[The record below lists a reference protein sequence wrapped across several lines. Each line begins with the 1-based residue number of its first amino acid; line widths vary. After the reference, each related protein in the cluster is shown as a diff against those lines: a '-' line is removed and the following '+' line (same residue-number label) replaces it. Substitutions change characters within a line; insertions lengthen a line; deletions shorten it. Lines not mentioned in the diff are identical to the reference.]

1 MKYICSGVLL
11 TVSNQ
16 QFLMDAESSMSISPL
31 PLTPA
36 VKRSLADDVVD
47 RLRDAIF
54 HGSFKPGEALREEQL
69 AAMLDVSRGPVRE
82 ALVQLEREG
91 LVLVRRHRGATVAR
105 LSRSDLE
112 DVYSLRLA
120 LERLAIQRATRYA
133 TAQDFAA
140 MEAVLASFDVALAY
154 GPSEKEVAELD
165 VRFHDLIYQAA
176 RHQRLYDCWANLK
189 SQIYIFLLS
198 RNVVDPDFREITV
211 KAHAALLEAI
221 RTRDEARAT
230 TEIEDHLRGAYDR
243 VVRAYSAA
251 EDDGQ

>member
-1 MKYICSGVLL
+1 
-11 TVSNQ
+11 
-16 QFLMDAESSMSISPL
+16 MDTDPVMSIPL
-31 PLTPA
+31 PLTPT

-91 LVLVRRHRGATVAR
+91 LVIVRRHRGATVAR

-120 LERLAIQRATRYA
+120 LERLAIQRAARYA
-133 TAQDFAA
+133 TEQDFAA
-140 MEAVLASFDVALAY
+140 MEAVLLAFDVALSR

-198 RNVVDPDFREITV
+198 RNVADPDFRAVTV
-211 KAHAALLEAI
+211 KAHADLLAAI

-230 TEIEDHLRGAYDR
+230 IEIEDHLRGAYDR
-243 VVRAYSAA
+243 VVRGYSAA
-251 EDDGQ
+251 EPDSA

>member
-1 MKYICSGVLL
+1 
-11 TVSNQ
+11 
-16 QFLMDAESSMSISPL
+16 MDTESPISIPAL
-31 PLTPA
+31 PLTPT

-47 RLRDAIF
+47 RLRNAIF

-91 LVLVRRHRGATVAR
+91 LVIVRRHRGATVAR
-105 LSRSDLE
+105 LSRTDLE

-120 LERLAIQRATRYA
+120 LERLAVQRAARHA
-133 TAQDFAA
+133 TDQDFAA
-140 MEAVLASFDVALAY
+140 MEAVLTDFDIALSR

-189 SQIYIFLLS
+189 AQIYIFLLS
-198 RNVVDPDFREITV
+198 RNVMDPDFREITV
-211 KAHAALLEAI
+211 KAHADLLDAL

-230 TEIEDHLRGAYDR
+230 TEIEVHLRGAYDR
-243 VVRAYSAA
+243 VVRGYSAA
-251 EDDGQ
+251 EAGSE

>member
-1 MKYICSGVLL
+1 
-11 TVSNQ
+11 
-16 QFLMDAESSMSISPL
+16 MDTDLPTSIAPL

-54 HGSFKPGEALREEQL
+54 HGSFKPGEPLREEQL
-69 AAMLDVSRGPVRE
+69 AAMLDVSRGPIRE

-105 LSRSDLE
+105 LSRGDLE

-120 LERLAIQRATRYA
+120 LERLAVQRAARYA
-133 TAQDFAA
+133 TDQDFLA
-140 MEAVLASFDVALAY
+140 MEAVLAAFDIALSR

-165 VRFHDLIYQAA
+165 VRFHDLIYKAA
-176 RHQRLYDCWANLK
+176 RHQRLYHCWANLK
-189 SQIYIFLLS
+189 SQIYIFVLS
-198 RNVVDPDFREITV
+198 RNVADPDFREITV
-211 KAHAALLEAI
+211 KSHAALLEAL
-221 RTRDEARAT
+221 RTRDETRAT

-243 VVRAYSAA
+243 VVRGYSAA
-251 EDDGQ
+251 ETDSE

>member
-1 MKYICSGVLL
+1 MR
-11 TVSNQ
+11 
-16 QFLMDAESSMSISPL
+16 ISPL
-31 PLTPA
+31 PLTPT

-91 LVLVRRHRGATVAR
+91 LVIVRRHRGATVAR

-120 LERLAIQRATRYA
+120 LERLAVQRAARYA
-133 TAQDFAA
+133 TEQDFAA
-140 MEAVLASFDVALAY
+140 MEAVLTDFDIALSRD
-154 GPSEKEVAELD
+154 PSEKEVAELD

-189 SQIYIFLLS
+189 AQIYIFLLS
-198 RNVVDPDFREITV
+198 RNVADPDFREITV
-211 KAHAALLEAI
+211 KSHAALLGAL

-243 VVRAYSAA
+243 VVRGYSAA
-251 EDDGQ
+251 EADSE

>member
-1 MKYICSGVLL
+1 
-11 TVSNQ
+11 
-16 QFLMDAESSMSISPL
+16 MDTEPSISL
-31 PLTPA
+31 PLMPTI
-36 VKRSLADDVVD
+36 KRSLADDVVE

-105 LSRSDLE
+105 LARSDLE

-133 TAQDFAA
+133 TDQDFAA
-140 MEAVLASFDVALAY
+140 MEGVLAAFDVALSR

-198 RNVVDPDFREITV
+198 RNVVDPDFRDITV
-211 KAHAALLEAI
+211 KSHAALLEAI

-243 VVRAYSAA
+243 VVRGYSAA
-251 EDDGQ
+251 EMDSE

>member
-1 MKYICSGVLL
+1 
-11 TVSNQ
+11 
-16 QFLMDAESSMSISPL
+16 MSISPL
-31 PLTPA
+31 TPT
-36 VKRSLADDVVD
+36 VKRSLADDVVE

-91 LVLVRRHRGATVAR
+91 LVIVRRHRGATVAR
-105 LSRSDLE
+105 LSRNDLE
-112 DVYSLRLA
+112 DVYTLRLA
-120 LERLAIQRATRYA
+120 LERLAIQRAARYA
-133 TAQDFAA
+133 TDQDFAA
-140 MEAVLASFDVALAY
+140 MEAVLTAFDVALSH
-154 GPSEKEVAELD
+154 GPSEKDVAELD

-176 RHQRLYDCWANLK
+176 HHQRLYDCWANLK

-198 RNVVDPDFREITV
+198 RNVVDPDFRDITV
-211 KAHAALLEAI
+211 KSHAALLEAI

-251 EDDGQ
+251 DMDSE

>member
-1 MKYICSGVLL
+1 
-11 TVSNQ
+11 
-16 QFLMDAESSMSISPL
+16 MDDLPTSTAPL

-36 VKRSLADDVVD
+36 VKRSLADDVIE
-47 RLRDAIF
+47 RLRDAIL
-54 HGSFKPGEALREEQL
+54 HGGFKPGEPLREEQL
-69 AAMLDVSRGPVRE
+69 AAMLDVSRGPIRE

-105 LSRSDLE
+105 LSRADVE

-120 LERLAIQRATRYA
+120 LERLAVQRAVHHA
-133 TAQDFAA
+133 TDQDFLA
-140 MEAVLASFDVALAY
+140 MEAVLEAFDVALSR

-198 RNVVDPDFREITV
+198 RNVADPDFREITV

-243 VVRAYSAA
+243 VVRGYSAA
-251 EDDGQ
+251 ELGSE

>member
-1 MKYICSGVLL
+1 M
-11 TVSNQ
+11 
-16 QFLMDAESSMSISPL
+16 ESELSMNISPL
-31 PLTPA
+31 TPT

-133 TAQDFAA
+133 TDQDFAA
-140 MEAVLASFDVALAY
+140 MEAVLAAFDVALSR

-198 RNVVDPDFREITV
+198 RNVVDPDFRAVTV
-211 KAHAALLEAI
+211 KSHSDLLDAI
-221 RTRDEARAT
+221 RARDEARAT
-230 TEIEDHLRGAYDR
+230 IEIEDHLRGAYDR

-251 EDDGQ
+251 ESASE

>member
-1 MKYICSGVLL
+1 
-11 TVSNQ
+11 
-16 QFLMDAESSMSISPL
+16 MSISPL
-31 PLTPA
+31 TPT

-120 LERLAIQRATRYA
+120 LERLAVQRATRYA
-133 TAQDFAA
+133 TDQDFAA
-140 MEAVLASFDVALAY
+140 MEAVLSAFDVALSR

-198 RNVVDPDFREITV
+198 RNVVDPDFRAATV
-211 KAHAALLEAI
+211 KSHAALLEAI
-221 RTRDEARAT
+221 RTRNEARAT
-230 TEIEDHLRGAYDR
+230 IEIEEHLRGAYDR

-251 EDDGQ
+251 EMDSE

>member
-1 MKYICSGVLL
+1 
-11 TVSNQ
+11 
-16 QFLMDAESSMSISPL
+16 MDMDIESSMSISPL
-31 PLTPA
+31 TPT

-105 LSRSDLE
+105 LSRNDLE
-112 DVYSLRLA
+112 DVYTLRLA
-120 LERLAIQRATRYA
+120 LERLAIQRAARYA
-133 TAQDFAA
+133 TDQDFAA
-140 MEAVLASFDVALAY
+140 MEAVLTAFDVALSH
-154 GPSEKEVAELD
+154 GPSEKDVAELD
-165 VRFHDLIYQAA
+165 VRFHDLIYIAA

-211 KAHAALLEAI
+211 KSHAALLEAI
-221 RTRDEARAT
+221 RMRDEARAT

-243 VVRAYSAA
+243 VVRAYTA
-251 EDDGQ
+251 EMNSE

>member
-1 MKYICSGVLL
+1 
-11 TVSNQ
+11 
-16 QFLMDAESSMSISPL
+16 MDTESSISISPL
-31 PLTPA
+31 PLTPT

-91 LVLVRRHRGATVAR
+91 LVIVRRHRGATVAR
-105 LSRSDLE
+105 LSRGDLE

-133 TAQDFAA
+133 TDQDFAA
-140 MEAVLASFDVALAY
+140 MEAVLAAFDVALSH

-211 KAHAALLEAI
+211 KSHAALLEAI

-230 TEIEDHLRGAYDR
+230 IEIEDHLRGAYDR
-243 VVRAYSAA
+243 VVRGYSAA
-251 EDDGQ
+251 EMDSE

>member
-1 MKYICSGVLL
+1 MLDSELPQN
-11 TVSNQ
+11 TS
-16 QFLMDAESSMSISPL
+16 AL

-54 HGSFKPGEALREEQL
+54 HGSFKPGEPLREEQL

-91 LVLVRRHRGATVAR
+91 LVIVRRHRGASVAR

-112 DVYSLRLA
+112 EVYSLRLV
-120 LERLAIQRATRYA
+120 LERLAVQRAARYA
-133 TAQDFAA
+133 TEADFAA
-140 MEAVLASFDVALAY
+140 MQAVVAAFDVALSR

-165 VRFHDLIYQAA
+165 VRFHDLIYRAA
-176 RHQRLYDCWANLK
+176 RHQRLYDCWSNLR

-198 RNVVDPDFREITV
+198 RNVANPDFRYVTV
-211 KAHAALLEAI
+211 KAHTDLLDALRA
-221 RTRDEARAT
+221 RDEARVT
-230 TEIEDHLRGAYDR
+230 TLIEEHLRGAYDR
-243 VVRAYSAA
+243 VVLGYPA
-251 EDDGQ
+251 ETDSD

>member
-1 MKYICSGVLL
+1 
-11 TVSNQ
+11 
-16 QFLMDAESSMSISPL
+16 MDTESPMSIPAL
-31 PLTPA
+31 PLTPT
-36 VKRSLADDVVD
+36 VKRSLADDVVE

-105 LSRSDLE
+105 LSRSDVE

-120 LERLAIQRATRYA
+120 LERLAVQRAARYA
-133 TAQDFAA
+133 TDQDFAA
-140 MEAVLASFDVALAY
+140 MEAVLAAFDVALSR

-189 SQIYIFLLS
+189 SQSYIFLLS
-198 RNVVDPDFREITV
+198 RNVVDPDFRAVTV
-211 KAHAALLEAI
+211 KSHAALLEAI
-221 RTRDEARAT
+221 RTRNEARAT
-230 TEIEDHLRGAYDR
+230 VEIEDHLRGAYDR

-251 EDDGQ
+251 ETDSE

>member
-1 MKYICSGVLL
+1 
-11 TVSNQ
+11 
-16 QFLMDAESSMSISPL
+16 MSIPAL
-31 PLTPA
+31 PLTPT

-47 RLRDAIF
+47 RLRNAIF

-91 LVLVRRHRGATVAR
+91 LVIVRRHRGATVAR

-120 LERLAIQRATRYA
+120 LERLAIQRAARFA
-133 TAQDFAA
+133 TDQDFAA
-140 MEAVLASFDVALAY
+140 MGSVLTAFDIALSR
-154 GPSEKEVAELD
+154 GPSEKEIAELD

-189 SQIYIFLLS
+189 AQIYIFLLS

-211 KAHAALLEAI
+211 KSHAALLDAI

-243 VVRAYSAA
+243 VVRGYSAA
-251 EDDGQ
+251 QTDSDS

>member
-1 MKYICSGVLL
+1 
-11 TVSNQ
+11 
-16 QFLMDAESSMSISPL
+16 MSISPL
-31 PLTPA
+31 PLTPT

-91 LVLVRRHRGATVAR
+91 LVIVRRHRGATVAR
-105 LSRSDLE
+105 LSRRDLE
-112 DVYSLRLA
+112 DVYSLRLV
-120 LERLAIQRATRYA
+120 LERLAIQRAARYA
-133 TAQDFAA
+133 TDQDFAA
-140 MEAVLASFDVALAY
+140 MEAVLAAFDVALSR

-165 VRFHDLIYQAA
+165 VRFHDLIYKAA

-211 KAHAALLEAI
+211 KAHAALLEAL

-243 VVRAYSAA
+243 VVRGYGAA
-251 EDDGQ
+251 ETDSE

>member
-1 MKYICSGVLL
+1 MVY
-11 TVSNQ
+11 
-16 QFLMDAESSMSISPL
+16 ISPL
-31 PLTPA
+31 TPT
-36 VKRSLADDVVD
+36 VKRSLADDVVE

-91 LVLVRRHRGATVAR
+91 LVIVRRHRGATVAR

-133 TAQDFAA
+133 TDEDFAA
-140 MEAVLASFDVALAY
+140 MEAVLAAFDVALSR

-176 RHQRLYDCWANLK
+176 HHQRLYDCWANLK

-211 KAHAALLEAI
+211 KSHAALLEAI
-221 RTRDEARAT
+221 RMRDEARAT
-230 TEIEDHLRGAYDR
+230 IEIEDHLRGAYDR

-251 EDDGQ
+251 DMDSE

>member
-1 MKYICSGVLL
+1 
-11 TVSNQ
+11 
-16 QFLMDAESSMSISPL
+16 MSISPL
-31 PLTPA
+31 TPT

-105 LSRSDLE
+105 LSRNDLE

-120 LERLAIQRATRYA
+120 LERLAIQRAARYA
-133 TAQDFAA
+133 TDQDFAA
-140 MEAVLASFDVALAY
+140 MEAVLAAFDVALSR

-198 RNVVDPDFREITV
+198 RNVADPDFRDITV
-211 KAHAALLEAI
+211 KSHAALLEAI
-221 RTRDEARAT
+221 RARDEARAT
-230 TEIEDHLRGAYDR
+230 TEIEGHLRGAYDR
-243 VVRAYSAA
+243 VVRGYSTA
-251 EDDGQ
+251 ESDSED

>member
-1 MKYICSGVLL
+1 M
-11 TVSNQ
+11 
-16 QFLMDAESSMSISPL
+16 L

-36 VKRSLADDVVD
+36 VKRSLADDVVE

-105 LSRSDLE
+105 LSRVDLE

-133 TAQDFAA
+133 TDQDFLA
-140 MEAVLASFDVALAY
+140 MEAVLAAFDVALSRD
-154 GPSEKEVAELD
+154 PSEKEVAELD

-211 KAHAALLEAI
+211 KSHAALLEAI

-243 VVRAYSAA
+243 VVRGYSTA
-251 EDDGQ
+251 EMDSK

>member
-1 MKYICSGVLL
+1 
-11 TVSNQ
+11 
-16 QFLMDAESSMSISPL
+16 MSISPL
-31 PLTPA
+31 PLTPT

-105 LSRSDLE
+105 LSRVDLE

-120 LERLAIQRATRYA
+120 LERLAIQRAARYA
-133 TAQDFAA
+133 TDQDFAA
-140 MEAVLASFDVALAY
+140 LEAVLAAFDVALSR

-211 KAHAALLEAI
+211 KAHTALLEAI
-221 RTRDEARAT
+221 RTRDETRAI

-243 VVRAYSAA
+243 VVRGYSAA
-251 EDDGQ
+251 ESDSE

>member
-1 MKYICSGVLL
+1 
-11 TVSNQ
+11 
-16 QFLMDAESSMSISPL
+16 MSAPTH
-31 PLTPA
+31 PLTPT

-91 LVLVRRHRGATVAR
+91 LVLVRRHRGASVAR
-105 LSRSDLE
+105 LSRTDLE

-120 LERLAIQRATRYA
+120 LERLAMQRAVRYV
-133 TAQDFAA
+133 TDEDFLA
-140 MEAVLASFDVALAY
+140 MEAVLTAFDTALDHA
-154 GPSEKEVAELD
+154 PSVKEVAELD
-165 VRFHDLIYQAA
+165 VRFHDLIYRAA

-198 RNVVDPDFREITV
+198 RNVADPDFREITV
-211 KAHAALLEAI
+211 RAHADLLDTL
-221 RTRDEARAT
+221 RTRDEARAIAA
-230 TEIEDHLRGAYDR
+230 IEEHLRGSYDR
-243 VVRAYSAA
+243 VVRGYPAA
-251 EDDGQ
+251 ELNSE